1 MEFLLQDI
9 AFAFRQLRKSP
20 GFAALA
26 VITLAFGIGANTAMF
41 TVVESVMV
49 RSLPYANAD
58 KMVYIGLAGTQGFS
72 NSSYKDYRDVH
83 DQSRNLAGVGV
94 YSEDVGVVQTA
105 NGSVS
110 VATPRM
116 SPSMF
121 QMLGAQPEI
130 GRTFT
135 NDEGTR
141 GGPLAVI
148 LSDRLW
154 RESFQGDPSI
164 LNKTVRINNIPAAVV
179 GVMPRNFR
187 FPESTGSDV
196 DNCAWLVMQPTEE
209 MEKDRGYDLFTIIAT
224 LKPGV
229 SLAAETSE
237 LQAIGQRIR
246 ETDTH
251 AGPKFG
257 LYAANYQE
265 MLTGPVGPVLLALMI
280 ALGLVLLIACAN
292 VANLLIARCLVR
304 QHEFAVRS
312 ALGASGMRLARQ
324 LIVEGGAL
332 SVLGS
337 ALGFGLA
344 WLAIALVHKL
354 PSDTIPRSTEIA
366 VRWTVVLALAGIASV
381 TTILSALIPSF
392 LVARSDPQKALQASS
407 RGVGTRS
414 VKGRLSGTVVAGEV
428 ALSALLLVAT
438 GLLFHTL
445 WNLEHASLGFDV
457 ARVTSFMAMPSDAA
471 GFANMTVSQDVEHA
485 PPSVATT
492 VYAPAL
498 ERMRALPGVQDAA
511 LVTAPPLNGF
521 DLGTSFDI
529 VGQPHDREH
538 EKHARITAV
547 SGDYARLM
555 GTPVIRGRMIS
566 SDDTANAPYV
576 IAINEAL
583 ANTYFAGKDPI
594 GQQIDLNGPQK
605 DTGMTKPYTI
615 VGVIADQVD
624 RSISVPPQPFLM
636 VPYEQIP
643 TTSLFY
649 QALLKTVV
657 NFVVKTKADIAVAP
671 AVRSVFKEVAPG
683 YALDNFQTMQEAVDK
698 SNFSQRLG
706 LYLTGAFAGLAVLMV
721 IAGLYGVLGQL
732 VSYRRRE
739 FGIRIALGATQ
750 GGILRMV
757 LRQGLLFVGAGLAVG
772 LVIAFFGGNLVGSFL
787 YGVKPVDAWTY
798 AGVVVA
804 LPLIGIFATL
814 APALKASS
822 VEPMIALREE

>member
-1 MEFLLQDI
+1 MDSLLQDI
-9 AFAFRQLRKSP
+9 QFAFRQLRKTP

-41 TVVESVMV
+41 TVVESVLV
-49 RSLPYANAD
+49 RPLPYRNAD
-58 KMVYIGLAGTQGFS
+58 RLIYIGLAATEGFG
-72 NSSYKDYRDVH
+72 NASYEDYRDIR
-83 DQSRNLAGVGV
+83 DQAKNLQGVGV
-94 YSEDVGVVQTA
+94 YSEDVGVLQTGD
-105 NGSVS
+105 GSVS

-121 QMLGAQPEI
+121 QMLGAQPLM
-130 GRTFT
+130 GRTFSEE
-135 NDEGTR
+135 EGRR
-141 GGPLAVI
+141 GGPLVI
-148 LSDRLW
+148 VLSEQLW
-154 RESFQGDPSI
+154 RESFHSDPSI
-164 LNKTVRINNIPAAVV
+164 LSRTVRVNNIPAAVV
-179 GVMPRNFR
+179 GVMPREFR
-187 FPESTGSDV
+187 FPDSIGSDV
-196 DNCAWLVMQPTEE
+196 AKCVWLVMQPTEE
-209 MEKDRGYDLFTIIAT
+209 MERARGYDLFTIIGA
-224 LKPGV
+224 LQPGV
-229 SLAAETSE
+229 SLAAASSE
-237 LQAIGQRIR
+237 LQAISKHIR

-251 AGPKFG
+251 VGPNFG
-257 LYAANYQE
+257 FRAASYQE
-265 MLTGPVGPVLLALMI
+265 MITGPIGPVLLALAI

-312 ALGASGMRLARQ
+312 ALGASGLRLARQ

-332 SVLGS
+332 SILGS

-344 WLAIALVHKL
+344 WVAIRLVHML
-354 PSDTIPRSTEIA
+354 PPDTIPRSTEIA

-407 RGVGTRS
+407 RGVGARS
-414 VKGRLSGTVVAGEV
+414 VKGRLSGTVVAGQV
-428 ALSALLLVAT
+428 ALSALLLIAT

-445 WNLEHASLGFDV
+445 WNLEHARLGFDV
-457 ARVTSFMAMPSDAA
+457 TRVTSFMAMPSDAA
-471 GFANMTVSQDVEHA
+471 GFANLAVSQDVEHA

-511 LVTAPPLNGF
+511 LITAPPLAGF

-529 VGQPHDREH
+529 VGQPHDRQH

-555 GTPVIRGRMIS
+555 GTPVIRGRMIT
-566 SDDTANAPYV
+566 DEDTANLPLV
-576 IAINEAL
+576 IAINETL
-583 ANTYFAGKDPI
+583 AKEYFGSDDPI
-594 GQQIDLNGPQK
+594 GRQIDLNGPNK
-605 DTGMTKPYTI
+605 DSGMVKPYTI
-615 VGVIADQVD
+615 VGVLADQVD
-624 RSISVPPQPFLM
+624 KSVSQPPQPLLM

-649 QALLKTVV
+649 QALIKTVV
-657 NFVVKTKADIAVAP
+657 NFVVKTKTNIAVAS
-671 AVRSVFKEVAPG
+671 AVRSVFKDVAPG
-683 YALDNFQTMQEAVDK
+683 YALDNFQTMQESVDK
-698 SNFSQRLG
+698 SNFSERLG

-739 FGIRIALGATQ
+739 FGIRMALGATQ

-757 LRQGLLFVGAGLAVG
+757 LRQGLFFVAAGLVVG
-772 LVIAFFGGNLVGSFL
+772 ILLALLGGNLVRSFL
-787 YGVKPVDAWTY
+787 YGVTPADALTY
-798 AGVVVA
+798 AGVAIVLA
-804 LPLIGIFATL
+804 FIGLLATL
-814 APALKASS
+814 APARRASS